1 MKTRKR
7 KVLQAFLL
15 LMMTAAG
22 QQKVSGFDKSNAV
35 ALSKEVERTFQT
47 VETKPLTFDP
57 QGGLEHYL
65 TYAALN
71 NPGLKAAFYRW
82 KAALEK
88 TGYVSALPD
97 PMLSYGY
104 FIENV
109 ETKVGPQNQ
118 RFSFKQS
125 YPWFGTLGKRG
136 EAAFEAANAAYQKF
150 QSEKLKLYYR
160 VKSAYYDYY
169 YLGREIQ
176 LTKDNMEL
184 LKYWE
189 SVARTKFKAGLKRH
203 PDVIKAQ
210 VELGKLEDKLRTVEE
225 KVAPTVAR
233 LRAALNLPDS
243 VSLPVPTEVV
253 ITGAPELD
261 RDSVLAEVLANN
273 PDLKSIA
280 HLIQKEE
287 AQVSLAKKASY
298 PNFTFGV
305 DYIETGSASNPAT
318 PGSGKDPWM
327 FNVSVNLP
335 LWFGKNKARRNEARA
350 RYRMAQDNFREA
362 TNQLRAFT
370 ERVLFEYEDAQRKIK
385 LYRDGLIPKAEQS
398 LNASYTA
405 YQAGEDDFLSLLD
418 AQRLLLDFELKLELA
433 RTVSAKKLA
442 ELEMITGHEL
452 YSNP

>member
-1 MKTRKR
+1 
-7 KVLQAFLL
+7 
-15 LMMTAAG
+15 MMATG
-22 QQKVSGFDKSNAV
+22 QQNVSGFDKSSAV
-35 ALSKEVERTFQT
+35 ALSKQLEKTYQT
-47 VETKPLTFDP
+47 AETKPLTFDP
-57 QGGLEHYL
+57 NGGLDHYL
-65 TYAALN
+65 KYAALN

-88 TGYVSALPD
+88 AGYASALPD
-97 PMLSYGY
+97 PMFSYGY

-109 ETKVGPQNQ
+109 ETRVGPQNQ

-136 EAAFEAANAAYQKF
+136 EAALEAANAAYQKF
-150 QSEKLKLYYR
+150 QAEKLKLYYR

-243 VSLPVPTEVV
+243 VNLPVPTDVDV
-253 ITGAPELD
+253 AGAPELD
-261 RDSVLAEVLANN
+261 RDSVMAEVLANN

-280 HLIQKEE
+280 HLIQKEK

-305 DYIETGSASNPAT
+305 DYIETGSAINPAM

-327 FNVSVNLP
+327 LNVSVNLP
-335 LWFGKNKARRNEARA
+335 LWLGKNKARRNEARA
-350 RYRMAQDNFREA
+350 RFRMAQDNLLEA
-362 TNQLRAFT
+362 TNRLRAFT

-405 YQAGEDDFLSLLD
+405 YQAGEADFLSLLD

-433 RTVSAKKLA
+433 RTKSATKLA

-452 YSNP
+452 SDRQNHKELQKGGS